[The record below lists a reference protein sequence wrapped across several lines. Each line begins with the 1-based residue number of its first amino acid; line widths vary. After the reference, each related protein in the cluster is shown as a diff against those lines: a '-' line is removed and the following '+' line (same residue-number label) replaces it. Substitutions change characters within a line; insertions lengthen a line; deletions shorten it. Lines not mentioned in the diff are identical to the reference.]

1 MSYDFPDGPDYNP
14 EPQGDEY
21 AAPEHEHETP
31 CPDCKTGRIIDRFGC
46 DTCGLSWDDLLAAD
60 KALREAAAK

>member
-1 MSYDFPDGPDYNP
+1 MSYDFTDGPDYNP

-21 AAPEHEHETP
+21 AAPADDDVR
-31 CPDCKTGRIIDRFGC
+31 CPDCKIGTIIDRWRC

-60 KALREAAAK
+60 EALREAAAR